1 MESTA
6 QPALHRLSAITLR
19 TGLSRSALYR
29 EINAKKLRVVKIGR
43 SVRISEAELAR
54 YIQAAENTDI

>member
-1 MESTA
+1 MDTPQNPS
-6 QPALHRLSAITLR
+6 LHRLSAITLR

-29 EINAKKLRVVKIGR
+29 EINAKKLHVVKIGR

-54 YIQAAENTDI
+54 YIHAVENGEG